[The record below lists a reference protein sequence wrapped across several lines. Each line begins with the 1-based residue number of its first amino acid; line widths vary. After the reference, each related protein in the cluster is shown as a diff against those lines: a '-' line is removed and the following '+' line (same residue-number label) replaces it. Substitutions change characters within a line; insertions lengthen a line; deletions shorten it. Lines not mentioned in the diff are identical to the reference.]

1 MKWEKVWKWYKKPNG
16 EYVKFKTNAVKAD
29 DKLVDKS
36 WVAVDT
42 DPATGEYLKAVKPE
56 AEKPKTDKKAK

>member
-16 EYVKFKTNAVKAD
+16 EYVKLKTNAVKD
-29 DKLVDKS
+29 DDALVDKS

-42 DPATGEYLKAVKPE
+42 DPVTGGYLKTA
-56 AEKPKTDKKAK
+56 KPKADKKDK

>member
-16 EYVKFKTNAVKAD
+16 EYVKFKVNAVKAD

-36 WVAVDT
+36 WVAVNT
-42 DPATGEYLKAVKPE
+42 DPITGGYLK